1 MYLIAPGK
9 QKLTYRP
16 DPLQSETC
24 LPKIFIGGFMESIL
38 IPTLST
44 PTQSHGHQ
52 VIDFSVTGQFTL
64 GHAQNKTVT

>member
-1 MYLIAPGK
+1 
-9 QKLTYRP
+9 
-16 DPLQSETC
+16 
-24 LPKIFIGGFMESIL
+24 MESIL

-64 GHAQNKTVT
+64 GHAQNKNSYINLFFKVVTKMNFK